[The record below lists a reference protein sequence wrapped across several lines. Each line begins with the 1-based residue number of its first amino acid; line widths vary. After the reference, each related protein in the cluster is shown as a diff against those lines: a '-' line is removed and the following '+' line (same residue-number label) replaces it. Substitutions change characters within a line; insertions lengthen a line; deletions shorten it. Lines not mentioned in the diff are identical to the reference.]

1 MTLIRIIRWI
11 RRTGAAVMA
20 VQDLDPPSEMETIM
34 KNFAPWE
41 PGNDNS
47 AHVQPWSSVSGV
59 NQSS

>member
-1 MTLIRIIRWI
+1 
-11 RRTGAAVMA
+11 MA